1 MKKLTI
7 ALVLLC
13 LHTMVFSQSTN
24 FKEGKKALDEG
35 NENTALEYF
44 NKDIS
49 DNPKN
54 PVTYYYRASIFY
66 NNAENAR
73 ALNDV
78 NAGLK
83 FVIAK
88 DKQLKALLHE
98 LRAKIY
104 VELEESE
111 KAIEDYTM
119 AIKNYGTD
127 PDFYIGRGQLYAE
140 KSMFDKEQQEYLA
153 ILKFDETNAAAHAL
167 LARNYIALEKYAEA
181 DKLLSKLKKLH
192 PDFDE
197 AYYYS
202 AIIAFKNENYN
213 QAIDD
218 SFRAFV
224 LDDDDDANRKL
235 FLDCSTHNY
244 PLALA
249 RITNKSNEEPEN
261 DFWIFYKGVLLENK
275 EDYIEAVQAF
285 TKVIKLINEPNKIVL
300 SRRAGCY
307 QNIGL
312 HELAIADYDVVLAE
326 DSTRAFDYAMRGDSK
341 RLLGKYDEAVNDYSR
356 AIELEP
362 RVQTFYYRR
371 GWVNEDFLK
380 NYNAVLRDY
389 NKAIE
394 IDKDY
399 VFNYI
404 HRGRFYKNRLNDI
417 QKANADFEMILK
429 LDTAVIDEGNC
440 RQYALQEL
448 GRETEAIAWMN
459 KILEKYPTEGNY
471 YNATCLYSLMKRP
484 ADAIKF
490 MTLAFENGYKDIS
503 HLNNDDDLDNM
514 RNIPEFRA
522 LVEKWKNII
531 DAEIQRA
538 LPTQENKP
546 TSSSGDIIRR
556 DVVIPMLQ
564 KSGGTYEVA
573 CKINNLPLN
582 FIFDTGA
589 SDISISQTEVQFM
602 LKNNYLSKA
611 DIRGSQS
618 FIDAT
623 GDVSVGT
630 KIILRKVE
638 IGDFELKNVEASV
651 VHNKN
656 APLLFGQSALGKYA
670 KILID
675 NEKKTITISNQR

>member
-7 ALVLLC
+7 AFFLLC
-13 LHTMVFSQSTN
+13 LQTMVFSQSSN

-35 NENTALEYF
+35 DENTALEYF

-49 DNPKN
+49 DNPN
-54 PVTYYYRASIFY
+54 NSLTYFYRASIFY
-66 NNAENAR
+66 NNAEIAR

-78 NAGLK
+78 NSGLK
-83 FVIAK
+83 FVSAK
-88 DKQLKALLHE
+88 DKQLKAVLHE
-98 LRAKIY
+98 LRAKVYIQ
-104 VELEESE
+104 LEEPD
-111 KAIEDYTM
+111 KALTDYTT

-127 PDFYIGRGQLYAE
+127 PDFYIGRGQIYAE
-140 KSMFDKEQQEYLA
+140 KGLLDKEQQEYLA

-167 LARNYIALEKYAEA
+167 LGRNYIALEKYADA

-192 PDFDE
+192 PDYDE

-202 AIIAFKNENYN
+202 AISAYYQKNYN
-213 QAIDD
+213 QAIED
-218 SFRAFV
+218 SFMAFV
-224 LDDDDDANRKL
+224 LDDEDNSNRDL
-235 FLDCSTHNY
+235 FISYAEKNY
-244 PLALA
+244 AYALA
-249 RITNKSNEEPEN
+249 KITGKINEEPNN
-261 DFWIFYKGVLLENK
+261 DFWIFFKGVLQENN
-275 EDYIEAVQAF
+275 EDYCDAVVTYTTAA
-285 TKVIKLINEPNKIVL
+285 KLIYEQNEILL
-300 SRRAGCY
+300 SRRASCY
-307 QNIGL
+307 RNIGL
-312 HELAIADYDVVLAE
+312 LDLAIADYNEVLAI
-326 DSTRAFDYAMRGDSK
+326 DSTSVFDLAYRG
-341 RLLGKYDEAVNDYSR
+341 EAKWLSGEFTGALKDLST
-356 AIELEP
+356 AINLEP
-362 RVQTFYYRR
+362 RVAWFYFRR
-371 GWVNEDFLK
+371 GLIYEEFPTES
-380 NYNAVLRDY
+380 NACLRDY
-389 NKAIE
+389 SKAIE
-394 IDKDY
+394 TDSTFIY
-399 VFNYI
+399 TYI
-404 HRGRFYKNRLNDI
+404 YRGRYYKNRLNDI

-429 LDTAVIDEGNC
+429 LDTAVIDGGNC

-459 KILEKYPTEGNY
+459 EILEKYPTEGNY
-471 YNATCLYSLMKRP
+471 YDATCLYSLMKRP
-484 ADAIKF
+484 ADAIKY
-490 MTLAFENGYKDIS
+490 MTLAFENGYKDIA
-503 HLNNDDDLDNM
+503 HLNNDNDLDNV
-514 RNIPEFRA
+514 RNNPEFKA
-522 LVEKWKNII
+522 LVEKWKNNI
-531 DAEIQRA
+531 DAEIQRS
-538 LPTQENKP
+538 LPAQENKP
-546 TSSSGDIIRR
+546 TTSSGNIVRR
-556 DVVIPMLQ
+556 DVVIPMLH

-670 KILID
+670 LIMID
-675 NEKKTITISNQR
+675 NENKTITISNKR